1 MPNAPPGLHID
12 IRQQLP
18 MPLVARFDCAP
29 GELLALVGPSGA
41 GKTSL
46 LRVISGLMRPAQG
59 RIRIGTMLWCDTAAR
74 IFVPP
79 QERHLGLVFQ
89 NYALMPH
96 LCALDNVGLSL
107 LELPRRQRRLEAARW
122 LDHVHLEAAQHSR
135 RPEHLSGG
143 QQQRVAI
150 ARALAR
156 SPRLLLL
163 DEPFS
168 AVDHLT
174 RRGLYHLL
182 ADLRQNLSIPIILV
196 THNLH
201 EARML
206 ADRMA
211 VMDRGE
217 VMQVGTPDAI
227 YKAPRNARVADLMGI
242 DNRFQGVWDGP
253 ADEPG
258 WGWLHWCLAN
268 KKNTTVPRLRV
279 HDKGKIPRGQT
290 IHWIIPSEGITIVDG
305 SADRPDRFTATL
317 IEARHLGELTLS
329 TLALDLSPDTTVQLI
344 LSGPE
349 RRRIIPGTSLTLHFD
364 LSMVHVMP
372 FRQ

>member
-1 MPNAPPGLHID
+1 
-12 IRQQLP
+12 
-18 MPLVARFDCAP
+18 
-29 GELLALVGPSGA
+29 
-41 GKTSL
+41 
-46 LRVISGLMRPAQG
+46 
-59 RIRIGTMLWCDTAAR
+59 IGSTPWCDTAAR

-96 LCALDNVGLSL
+96 LSALDNVGLSL
-107 LELPRRQRRLEAARW
+107 LDLPQRQRRVAAARW
-122 LDHVHLEAAQHSR
+122 LAHVHLEAVQHSR
-135 RPEHLSGG
+135 RPDQLSGG

-182 ADLRQNLSIPIILV
+182 ADLRLNLAIPIILV

-211 VMDRGE
+211 VMDRGK
-217 VMQVGTPDAI
+217 VMQV
-227 YKAPRNARVADLMGI
+227 
-242 DNRFQGVWDGP
+242 
-253 ADEPG
+253 
-258 WGWLHWCLAN
+258 
-268 KKNTTVPRLRV
+268 
-279 HDKGKIPRGQT
+279 
-290 IHWIIPSEGITIVDG
+290 
-305 SADRPDRFTATL
+305 
-317 IEARHLGELTLS
+317 
-329 TLALDLSPDTTVQLI
+329 
-344 LSGPE
+344 
-349 RRRIIPGTSLTLHFD
+349 
-364 LSMVHVMP
+364 
-372 FRQ
+372 